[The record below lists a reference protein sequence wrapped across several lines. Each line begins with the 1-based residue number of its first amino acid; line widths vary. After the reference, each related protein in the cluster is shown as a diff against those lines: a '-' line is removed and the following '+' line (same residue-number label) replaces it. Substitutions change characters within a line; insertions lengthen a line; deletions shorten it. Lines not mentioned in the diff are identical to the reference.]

1 MKYSSVYLLLASF
14 FVCALSACAQTK
26 KTTSIKSATSYARVI
41 EATRIRT
48 LPGAPGMQP
57 TDEYR
62 ILIVWKSTQKPTDF
76 FWRSSGNWFPCEI
89 AKAQKTVHPA
99 EGQRWYNVQE
109 ITVDKI
115 KPGDTLEL
123 LPVAGGKFPIPQEI
137 PTSAVN
143 TLYLK
148 TKKTSW
154 LSLPVKNIKKQDE
167 IMQ

>member
-1 MKYSSVYLLLASF
+1 MKYSSFYLLLAPVF
-14 FVCALSACAQTK
+14 ICALTACAQTK
-26 KTTSIKSATSYARVI
+26 KTQTIKPATSYARII
-41 EATRIRT
+41 EATRNRT

-76 FWRSSGNWFPCEI
+76 FWRGAGGWLPCEI
-89 AKAQKTVHPA
+89 AKAHKAKSPS
-99 EGQRWYNVQE
+99 EGERWYDVKE

-148 TKKTSW
+148 TKKTTW
-154 LSLPVKNIKKQDE
+154 LSLPVKNIKKQDI